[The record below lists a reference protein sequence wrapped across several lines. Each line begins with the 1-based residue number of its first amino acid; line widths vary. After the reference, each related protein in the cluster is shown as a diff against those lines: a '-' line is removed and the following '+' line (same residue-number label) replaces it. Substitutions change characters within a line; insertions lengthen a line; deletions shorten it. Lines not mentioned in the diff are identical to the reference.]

1 MQSDQVKMGSVT
13 MGSVSVVCGQRVIGV
28 EIWKYLLI
36 LVPLF
41 QHIVNLESEFCF
53 FFFIVVVF
61 FTHKSPCSCMYS
73 CVCCE

>member
-1 MQSDQVKMGSVT
+1 MQSDQVKMGSVM

-53 FFFIVVVF
+53 FFYCCGLF
-61 FTHKSPCSCMYS
+61 YS
-73 CVCCE
+73 QKPLLLHVQLCLL